1 MSVALKVLGVAWQV
15 VVSPD
20 PLVDGELRFMAEPDE
35 DQHVIW
41 LDPAVRED
49 DRPQVLADAI
59 FHVLARR
66 SPLVPVF
73 DGLNGRESRRRT

>member
-35 DQHVIW
+35 EQHVIW
-41 LDPAVRED
+41 LDPPSARTTG
-49 DRPQVLADAI
+49 
-59 FHVLARR
+59 RR
-66 SPLVPVF
+66 SWPTSFPTSWPG
-73 DGLNGRESRRRT
+73 GLHWFRFSTG